1 MNLALALN
9 LKLNSLFLKEIQVQL
24 NLRSS
29 VINFGNKNSVFA
41 LDSKNSGL
49 LLVGS
54 LEAQI
59 AYSDHIIGD
68 SLKRDSFSWHQNLPE
83 EHL

>member
-1 MNLALALN
+1 MNFSLTLD

-29 VINFGNKNSVFA
+29 VIDFGNKNSVFSFG
-41 LDSKNSGL
+41 SKNSGL
-49 LLVGS
+49 FLIRS
-54 LEAQI
+54 LKAQI
-59 AYSDHIIGD
+59 AYSDHIVGD
-68 SLKRDSFSWHQNLPE
+68 SLKGLSFSWQQNLPE

>member
-1 MNLALALN
+1 VNLALPLD
-9 LKLNSLFLKEIQVQL
+9 LELNSLILEEVQVEL
-24 NLRSS
+24 NLRPS
-29 VINFGNKNSVFA
+29 VIAFGNQNSAIA
-41 LDSKNSGL
+41 LDGINSGL

-59 AYSDHIIGD
+59 ANSDHIIGD
-68 SLKRDSFSWHQNLPE
+68 SLKRDSFSWQQNLPE

>member
-1 MNLALALN
+1 MNLALALY
-9 LKLNSLFLKEIQVQL
+9 LELNSLILEEIQVQL

-41 LDSKNSGL
+41 FESKHSGL

-54 LEAQI
+54 LEA
-59 AYSDHIIGD
+59 
-68 SLKRDSFSWHQNLPE
+68 
-83 EHL
+83 